1 MPLLKAASGCRQA
14 SVHLNREILKYVQMK
29 EANSMEQRTLLTQSH
44 GIRHIISLVMENY
57 QPLRNE
63 VYCQVLKTM
72 RGSNDL

>member
-1 MPLLKAASGCRQA
+1 MPLLKAASGCKQA

-29 EANSMEQRTLLTQSH
+29 ETNSIEQRTLLTQSH
-44 GIRHIISLVMENY
+44 SIRYIISLVMENY
-57 QPLRNE
+57 QQLRNE